1 MTTINTSSPLAS
13 YLASAGKATTA
24 TTATTAK
31 PINTFF
37 SNFPHSNFFSS

>member
-24 TTATTAK
+24 TTARK
-31 PINTFF
+31 PDFINL
-37 SNFPHSNFFSS
+37 SIK